1 MATQKDVYQLYND
14 IVKPLYCEIE
24 AQGND
29 IPVELLF
36 ETYAAFDHL
45 KRIYIEG
52 EPEVDCCKKAKS
64 HLKRGALDAFKL
76 KLKYFNTE
84 VEGFMRSRS
93 ALALIDNGE
102 FLTNLT
108 VDRVRINDM
117 AKQARISEGRNKNAD
132 SFDPWFEVS
141 LGIDEFRSKYFERHL
156 SLQWASRMTFGFIN
170 KERLVSF
177 VLGVVASIAAYF
189 LTKGW

>member
-1 MATQKDVYQLYND
+1 
-14 IVKPLYCEIE
+14 
-24 AQGND
+24 
-29 IPVELLF
+29 
-36 ETYAAFDHL
+36 
-45 KRIYIEG
+45 
-52 EPEVDCCKKAKS
+52 
-64 HLKRGALDAFKL
+64 
-76 KLKYFNTE
+76 
-84 VEGFMRSRS
+84 
-93 ALALIDNGE
+93 
-102 FLTNLT
+102 
-108 VDRVRINDM
+108 M

-189 LTKGW
+189 LTKGGNYPKHIKDTRYFSPTVPGQPKPSSVISATLVGNRSPHFQTCLKTTD

>member
-1 MATQKDVYQLYND
+1 
-14 IVKPLYCEIE
+14 
-24 AQGND
+24 
-29 IPVELLF
+29 
-36 ETYAAFDHL
+36 
-45 KRIYIEG
+45 
-52 EPEVDCCKKAKS
+52 
-64 HLKRGALDAFKL
+64 
-76 KLKYFNTE
+76 
-84 VEGFMRSRS
+84 
-93 ALALIDNGE
+93 
-102 FLTNLT
+102 LTNLT